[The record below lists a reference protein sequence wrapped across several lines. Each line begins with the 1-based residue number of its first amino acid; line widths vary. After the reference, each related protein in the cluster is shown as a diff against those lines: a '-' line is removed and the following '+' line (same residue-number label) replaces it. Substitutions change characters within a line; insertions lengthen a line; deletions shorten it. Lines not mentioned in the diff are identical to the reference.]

1 MPSPGKS
8 GPILELSLRRY
19 DWSPKSLKDVT
30 EQACLAFQTQVFLS
44 ELEITGVNHFQRTR
58 IWTEEEMEA
67 WLQSDT
73 MQNDINPGMEVKRLI
88 RVALPRR
95 VLPPAFN
102 PGEAPI
108 LAKGKRLHAF
118 DGDGRSDAKALE
130 FALRLF
136 ECGHFYMKQSYN
148 NSLTSDTPNWYIFEG
163 HWRQSARGFQLEIL
177 FRYPRPRDASL
188 EFIVHGLPGQTAAS
202 LNYSGDE
209 EESLKGF
216 LPTMTNT
223 ESSCWAALHR
233 RPDKSKALANNQKQF
248 GEDDEDEEEEE
259 EVDEE
264 EEKYNQAQKTEL
276 VQGLMKE
283 LKPEQ
288 QRELRSVLGEQGLKS
303 ESFAGLSP
311 GLRTA
316 LQRLQRRATISQR
329 RRESAGD
336 GEPSWPMYLGLT
348 LFVFVFCVFGY
359 IWYEE
364 QYGNIIDDID
374 EDAYWK
380 TDDFMSR

>member
-1 MPSPGKS
+1 MG
-8 GPILELSLRRY
+8 
-19 DWSPKSLKDVT
+19 
-30 EQACLAFQTQVFLS
+30 Q
-44 ELEITGVNHFQRTR
+44 
-58 IWTEEEMEA
+58 
-67 WLQSDT
+67 
-73 MQNDINPGMEVKRLI
+73 
-88 RVALPRR
+88 
-95 VLPPAFN
+95 
-102 PGEAPI
+102 
-108 LAKGKRLHAF
+108 
-118 DGDGRSDAKALE
+118 

-136 ECGHFYMKQSYN
+136 DCGHFYMKQSYN
-148 NSLTSDTPNWYIFEG
+148 NSLASDAPNWYIFEG
-163 HWRQSARGFQLEIL
+163 KWRRSARGFQLETN
-177 FRYPRPRDASL
+177 FRYPRPRDTSP
-188 EFIVHGLPGQTAAS
+188 EFVIHGLPGQTAAS
-202 LNYSGDE
+202 LNFSGDE
-209 EESLKGF
+209 EECLKGF

-233 RPDKSKALANNQKQF
+233 RQDKSKALATNQK
-248 GEDDEDEEEEE
+248 EDDEDEEEDV

-264 EEKYNQAQKTEL
+264 EKKFNQSQKTEL
-276 VQGLMKE
+276 VQPLMKE
-283 LKPEQ
+283 LNPEQ

-348 LFVFVFCVFGY
+348 LFVFVFLVFGY

-364 QYGNIIDDID
+364 QYGNVLEDID